1 MGPTRFHC
9 ASSISSSPYCGLQYI
24 LVQPKFQ
31 TVPPPSPSSRK
42 VTGFFPKSTAGD
54 AVGAVAFKTERDV
67 LNYWETLSQ
76 EVNLARGKI
85 GELAV
90 SLREHVNVLE
100 NVKNLDPSRRCF
112 RSVGGVLVERTVKEV
127 IPAVESNAANL
138 RRAIEAIKEQC
149 AVKEAEL
156 EALRKKYK
164 IRVQGEDAMPTD
176 ARESSSGGGV
186 LA

>member
-1 MGPTRFHC
+1 MTVTDKTSPATAPT
-9 ASSISSSPYCGLQYI
+9 ASP
-24 LVQPKFQ
+24 
-31 TVPPPSPSSRK
+31 
-42 VTGFFPKSTAGD
+42 TAP
-54 AVGAVAFKTERDV
+54 AFKTERDV

-76 EVNLARGKI
+76 KVNLARGKI

>member
-1 MGPTRFHC
+1 M
-9 ASSISSSPYCGLQYI
+9 
-24 LVQPKFQ
+24 
-31 TVPPPSPSSRK
+31 
-42 VTGFFPKSTAGD
+42 
-54 AVGAVAFKTERDV
+54 

-112 RSVGGVLVERTVKEV
+112 RSVGGVLVERTVGEV

-156 EALRKKYK
+156 EALQKE
-164 IRVQGEDAMPTD
+164 V
-176 ARESSSGGGV
+176 
-186 LA
+186 

>member
-1 MGPTRFHC
+1 MTVTAPTAATTTTTPAGAD
-9 ASSISSSPYCGLQYI
+9 ASPAP
-24 LVQPKFQ
+24 V
-31 TVPPPSPSSRK
+31 
-42 VTGFFPKSTAGD
+42 
-54 AVGAVAFKTERDV
+54 FKTERDV

-100 NVKNLDPSRRCF
+100 NVKNLDPNRRCF

-164 IRVQGEDAMPTD
+164 IRVQGEDANAATAAPAGET
-176 ARESSSGGGV
+176 SNGGGV